1 MHRSSIL
8 DAVNIGIVHLIKAP
22 EKTRAPCA
30 AFCQHGSLQNRRFA
44 MLLKSLIAPDSPSMS
59 IEHVVVSMGLER
71 IGKTVAMETDEP
83 CTTSVWRKPYRSRKL
98 EKACESVSGA
108 GQETPEHSSRDPDAV
123 LCSAMVVLDSPLQR
137 QSANR
142 PPVPAEEEALGTAD
156 VQLRDDMLFKR
167 LEDWLSRMEAVID
180 NALSTSRQVRPVTPR
195 SFCSSGGELSLDD
208 APITKVRRK
217 TRVAT
222 RDSWDK
228 DLEDKRPQ
236 HQGEESPSAANIL
249 PDLPEDRP
257 KFVSTR
263 TKALESQEPASL
275 REQVAG
281 CMQTMLATNLDKED
295 EKLSFPR
302 RALARIVKSWLF
314 EAFFALVIL
323 SNSVFIAVQVEATAR
338 DPGINQDVGY
348 FVVGSIYTFLFTT
361 ELVLRV
367 LVFGLTV
374 FVGPDWAWL
383 LLDLLVVSSSLF
395 EFVLELALQQQ
406 EDSTSV
412 LTNMRLLRILRI
424 GRITRAIRVVR
435 LVKFIRSLRQL
446 LYSIGQTLRAMAWSV
461 VLLGLI
467 IFLFGLIFT
476 DISSEYLTRDVTE
489 ISEEFEGFIVNRF
502 GGLERSMHTLFASVT
517 GGLTW
522 IEALDALS
530 HISTV
535 WGLLFEAYIAF
546 CLFAVLNVMTGV
558 FCQSAMESAE
568 KDHELVLQ
576 NVVQEK
582 AKYFRAVRRLFAQLD
597 QNGDGGITAKEFEV
611 ALEDPALMHV
621 FDALEI
627 SADDAWNLF
636 TQLDSDGDAHVDAE
650 EFLEGCMLLKGP
662 ARSIDVMGIKRD
674 VAVVKHRLQQV
685 FATLRYSGAVRD
697 LKLSVISEGKKVP
710 VGYAGRKARFFLL
723 IALQTEA
730 AYRERLEGK
739 GSPDWLW
746 EVQLHGRFLRKPQ
759 GPVWLR
765 AELRDGP
772 MQLGLVSR
780 ALCRGILKFARM
792 MAQRRGGDICFA
804 FGDEAKQRPSIS
816 LPVLLLDRIFVADRS
831 HPLPVGGD
839 ESKGTWRLVGDD
851 WVPIERSSVVF
862 DSNTYVTV
870 VLATSYMD
878 WTNWQL
884 SSIPGLGTLSLETFW
899 GDQGAWITLCEL
911 EPDESVRQFRVQIPH
926 CRPPGRLPCMG
937 WLAAEMT
944 MEDRTALMEFTAVLT
959 MVGPSTRPPSAEV
972 TTYTSGLYP
981 ARVTMVQEHSM
992 EAARWEHRRLLG
1004 RASCSGLRRTHDQRP
1019 CIAAEILASVG
1030 GPTVGMRREVIAEL
1044 IADESTAWP
1053 AARPVRAT
1061 YSTPDKPAPTQVA
1074 TAKVGEHT
1082 EKLLKEFIGSTIR
1095 TGHYVDDI
1103 NGIDDGLRQGNTWCR
1118 MSPCTSTRRASHCA
1132 PGRATCRRS
1141 GCLKERL
1148 RILY

>member
-1 MHRSSIL
+1 MQDGRCNHFQDAIAGAEKDHELNLQMLAHERAKYFRAVKRLFQQPRAQRNYNTSSACSSI
-8 DAVNIGIVHLIKAP
+8 AVALQDPTLLQVFNALEISADVL
-22 EKTRAPCA
+22 
-30 AFCQHGSLQNRRFA
+30 LQNLGFVYAVGFGILAAAVKRKKSSQRLMLDTPVHFA
-44 MLLKSLIAPDSPSMS
+44 EDGDAHVDADEFLEGALLEMLHASEGTGEVMGIKRDLA
-59 IEHVVVSMGLER
+59 VVKQRLE
-71 IGKTVAMETDEP
+71 
-83 CTTSVWRKPYRSRKL
+83 
-98 EKACESVSGA
+98 
-108 GQETPEHSSRDPDAV
+108 Q
-123 LCSAMVVLDSPLQR
+123 Q
-137 QSANR
+137 
-142 PPVPAEEEALGTAD
+142 EALGTAD

-746 EVQLHGRFLRKPQ
+746 EVPPTRFICVTALGGERNDSLLSKLQLDFCGGQSSARSDAVVIYVLHLAMREMVLRQ
-759 GPVWLR
+759 GQT
-765 AELRDGP
+765 AAIHFT
-772 MQLGLVSR
+772 S
-780 ALCRGILKFARM
+780 C
-792 MAQRRGGDICFA
+792 
-804 FGDEAKQRPSIS
+804 
-816 LPVLLLDRIFVADRS
+816 VADRS

-839 ESKGTWRLVGDD
+839 ESK
-851 WVPIERSSVVF
+851 VPIERSSVVF
-862 DSNTYVTV
+862 DSNTYATWLKHGVTV

-878 WTNWQL
+878 WPDAEHVAASFAGRTGSFL
-884 SSIPGLGTLSLETFW
+884 AFLDLVS
-899 GDQGAWITLCEL
+899 GAWITLCEL

-926 CRPPGRLPCMG
+926 CDVPEER
-937 WLAAEMT
+937 AAATPRRAVPDRGIYHAVT

-959 MVGPSTRPPSAEV
+959 MVGPSTRSTA
-972 TTYTSGLYP
+972 
-981 ARVTMVQEHSM
+981 
-992 EAARWEHRRLLG
+992 WRRRDGSTAVYL
-1004 RASCSGLRRTHDQRP
+1004 
-1019 CIAAEILASVG
+1019 G
-1030 GPTVGMRREVIAEL
+1030 GPAAVDSAGPTTSVPALQPNSSLRWVGPLMRREVIAEL

-1095 TGHYVDDI
+1095 PRHQHWGDDL
-1103 NGIDDGLRQGNTWCR
+1103 GV
-1118 MSPCTSTRRASHCA
+1118 P
-1132 PGRATCRRS
+1132 
-1141 GCLKERL
+1141 
-1148 RILY
+1148 

>member
-1 MHRSSIL
+1 M
-8 DAVNIGIVHLIKAP
+8 V
-22 EKTRAPCA
+22 A
-30 AFCQHGSLQNRRFA
+30 A
-44 MLLKSLIAPDSPSMS
+44 
-59 IEHVVVSMGLER
+59 
-71 IGKTVAMETDEP
+71 
-83 CTTSVWRKPYRSRKL
+83 
-98 EKACESVSGA
+98 
-108 GQETPEHSSRDPDAV
+108 
-123 LCSAMVVLDSPLQR
+123 DSPLQR
-137 QSANR
+137 QCANR
-142 PPVPAEEEALGTAD
+142 PPVPAEEEESDCTRPAIGTSD

-180 NALSTSRQVRPVTPR
+180 NALSASRQVRPVTPR
-195 SFCSSGGELSLDD
+195 SFCSSGGEVSLDD

-217 TRVAT
+217 TRMAT

-228 DLEDKRPQ
+228 DLEDKRAAR
-236 HQGEESPSAANIL
+236 QGDQSPSAANIL
-249 PDLPEDRP
+249 PDLPEDKP
-257 KFVSTR
+257 KFASTR
-263 TKALESQEPASL
+263 TKALEVQETLSL
-275 REQVAG
+275 RQQVAG

-302 RALARIVKSWLF
+302 RVLARIVKCWLF

-323 SNSVFIAVQVEATAR
+323 SNSVFIAVQVEATAK
-338 DPGINQDVGY
+338 DPGIDQDVGY

-374 FVGPDWAWL
+374 FIGPDWAWL

-476 DISSEYLTRDVTE
+476 DISSEYLTRDVVE
-489 ISEEFEGFIVNRF
+489 ISEEYEGFIVNRF

-636 TQLDSDGDAHVDAE
+636 TQLDSVQFAEEQEEEWQEVRPRRQRKPRGERDGKPGNQEPPTRNVVLERPGHGRTAPPRAVAPATGGIGELQASGWQGKLLSFDDLAGYEGAGESLIAQAKNEAEAQIAAGMIKGAALKSSCLVLYPNKGEHRVPFWKGQEVTMRPVSWDTWAHGVTPVPSLKGSKAVRTLKTEATVVVRVVVVQEFVAKAAWQAVKQGFRSFVMGKLAVADACGAAEGQGEQPGAKSGIDGLFVEPVGRVSSGPSYAVNWEEQQDGESKTDYFKKVLAMRDKAGIVVIEGAGLQNVALSSRLLRRGACSWFFRAKGTEECVHVPAQRGMEVDGDGKEQPGGKRRAHEAKEADYAPFWDGRSCQDEPAPSMTFADYLAE
-650 EFLEGCMLLKGP
+650 MSLDG
-662 ARSIDVMGIKRD
+662 
-674 VAVVKHRLQQV
+674 KHGHTDR
-685 FATLRYSGAVRD
+685 
-697 LKLSVISEGKKVP
+697 
-710 VGYAGRKARFFLL
+710 L
-723 IALQTEA
+723 IALWYSGTH
-730 AYRERLEGK
+730 YDLLLREGEKAGYPVAMTSVQAFGEKTGWRDCGASRDYDNEEDTQAGIETGFENQIEYEGADHIRK
-739 GSPDWLW
+739 FHPD
-746 EVQLHGRFLRKPQ
+746 LRDEL
-759 GPVWLR
+759 GPVPLVLNWAVAVAWPGASWHVKFLCTR
-765 AELRDGP
+765 CKNVSGHSYQMRPRCGKAIRPTRYFDELKPIAKGTRGIAADAARRILDL
-772 MQLGLVSR
+772 LGLLGY
-780 ALCRGILKFARM
+780 AWQQEDEETAERG
-792 MAQRRGGDICFA
+792 
-804 FGDEAKQRPSIS
+804 
-816 LPVLLLDRIFVADRS
+816 
-831 HPLPVGGD
+831 
-839 ESKGTWRLVGDD
+839 
-851 WVPIERSSVVF
+851 SS
-862 DSNTYVTV
+862 
-870 VLATSYMD
+870 A
-878 WTNWQL
+878 
-884 SSIPGLGTLSLETFW
+884 GLGQS
-899 GDQGAWITLCEL
+899 GA
-911 EPDESVRQFRVQIPH
+911 R
-926 CRPPGRLPCMG
+926 
-937 WLAAEMT
+937 
-944 MEDRTALMEFTAVLT
+944 
-959 MVGPSTRPPSAEV
+959 
-972 TTYTSGLYP
+972 
-981 ARVTMVQEHSM
+981 
-992 EAARWEHRRLLG
+992 
-1004 RASCSGLRRTHDQRP
+1004 
-1019 CIAAEILASVG
+1019 
-1030 GPTVGMRREVIAEL
+1030 
-1044 IADESTAWP
+1044 
-1053 AARPVRAT
+1053 
-1061 YSTPDKPAPTQVA
+1061 
-1074 TAKVGEHT
+1074 
-1082 EKLLKEFIGSTIR
+1082 
-1095 TGHYVDDI
+1095 
-1103 NGIDDGLRQGNTWCR
+1103 
-1118 MSPCTSTRRASHCA
+1118 
-1132 PGRATCRRS
+1132 
-1141 GCLKERL
+1141 
-1148 RILY
+1148 